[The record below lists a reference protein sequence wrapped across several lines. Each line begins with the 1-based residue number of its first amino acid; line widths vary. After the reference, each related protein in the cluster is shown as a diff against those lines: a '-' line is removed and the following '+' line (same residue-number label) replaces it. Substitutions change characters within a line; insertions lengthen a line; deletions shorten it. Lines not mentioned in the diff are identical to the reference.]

1 MLFEPVSTELSFRHD
16 GDELVGDLVQPP
28 GPGPYPAVV
37 FVEGSGPGGR
47 DLGEWPTRLAAA
59 GFASLAYDKPG
70 SGASRGDWTRQRLT
84 DRAGETLAAVHA
96 LRQHPDVRAD
106 AVALIGHSQGGW
118 VAPLAASRSDAV
130 AALVCVSGPGVGV
143 LAQEEYRLRHQLPAE
158 GYTEADVEQAV
169 ALLREQIHR
178 VRSGDDPVRVHA
190 AQARWHTAPWYA
202 LLAGTTPRSIAFLVG
217 IADHDP
223 AVALRSLTCPMLAI
237 YGAEDLL
244 VPVPE
249 SARAVAT
256 VLRDAGH
263 DDHEIVVFPGAD
275 HNIRVRTARAPGF
288 DELIVTWLQHRLCHR

>member
-1 MLFEPVSTELSFRHD
+1 MLFEPVSTELSFEHD
-16 GDELVGDLVQPP
+16 GDELVGDLVRPP
-28 GPGPYPAVV
+28 TPGPYPAVV

-70 SGASRGDWTRQRLT
+70 SGASTGDWTRQRLT
-84 DRAGETLAAVHA
+84 DRAEETLAAVRA

-118 VAPLAASRSDAV
+118 VAPLAASRSDTV
-130 AALVCVSGPGVGV
+130 AAVVCVSGPGVGV

-158 GYTEADVEQAV
+158 GFTEADVEQALT
-169 ALLREQIHR
+169 LLHEQIRR

-190 AQARWHTAPWYA
+190 AQAPWHTAPWYTT
-202 LLAGTTPRSIAFLVG
+202 LAGTTPPSIAFLAG

-223 AVALRSLTCPMLAI
+223 TTALRSLTCPLLAI

-244 VPVPE
+244 VPVRE
-249 SARAVAT
+249 SARVVAT
-256 VLRDAGH
+256 ILREAGH

-275 HNIRVRTARAPGF
+275 HNLRVGTARAPGF
-288 DELIVTWLQHRLCHR
+288 DELVVTWLHRRLYHR